1 MQNILFNILFYI
13 NNISYIYSFVYLILW
28 ETIIKIYL
36 CLLNSALYVLSVLF
50 IGFAMLWH
58 MLHFVPSPLKPFN
71 LPAFLCHLATFSHT
85 REKEGDGEKETDSP
99 SCGSLKLILGS
110 GLPAVFSQHSVLSP
124 GNPLHHTQQRRQ
136 HLCCQR
142 CRRWYLANLPGQL
155 NVRQCVS
162 QIQDAAQYL
171 SAAAAAQRGGERER
185 EQQPNGCK
193 FSFCWQCLNFHFVFL
208 LAAFAIVVIFA
219 HGECYQDILH
229 W

>member
-1 MQNILFNILFYI
+1 M
-13 NNISYIYSFVYLILW
+13 
-28 ETIIKIYL
+28 
-36 CLLNSALYVLSVLF
+36 LL
-50 IGFAMLWH
+50 H

-85 REKEGDGEKETDSP
+85 LEKDGDGEKETDSP

-162 QIQDAAQYL
+162 QIQDGAQYL
-171 SAAAAAQRGGERER
+171 SAAAAQRGGEREGAAAKWLQIFLLLAMF
-185 EQQPNGCK
+185 E
-193 FSFCWQCLNFHFVFL
+193 FSFCFSACRLCHCCYICSRWMLPGYFALVIWRHSQIV
-208 LAAFAIVVIFA
+208 AATCSSISDVLCCTCRKGRAEGR
-219 HGECYQDILH
+219 GEGG
-229 W
+229 